1 MGTSV
6 DDSSALLLRLKFDFM
21 RFVFH
26 LEELFLRRVT
36 SMFSAFGKAMSKKII
51 SWVGGGGVTVIAL
64 FQRRTTKLSFL
75 SKLHIEP
82 GCREEG
88 LKT

>member
-1 MGTSV
+1 
-6 DDSSALLLRLKFDFM
+6 
-21 RFVFH
+21 
-26 LEELFLRRVT
+26 
-36 SMFSAFGKAMSKKII
+36 MFSASGKAMNMKTI
-51 SWVGGGGVTVIAL
+51 SWRGGGGGTVKAL
-64 FQRRTTKLSFL
+64 FKRGTTKLSFL